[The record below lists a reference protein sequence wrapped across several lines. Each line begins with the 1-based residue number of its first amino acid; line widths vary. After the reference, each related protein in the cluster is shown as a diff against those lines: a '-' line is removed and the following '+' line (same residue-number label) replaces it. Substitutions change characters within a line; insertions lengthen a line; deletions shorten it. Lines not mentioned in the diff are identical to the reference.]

1 MSGEDLGF
9 MKYLVTGAAGF
20 IGSHIT
26 KALLDRGD
34 EVIGIDCFINHYPRA
49 VKEDRIRPLMDYEK
63 LEFIEDDILTA
74 DLPSL
79 IDTVDFIIH
88 EAAQP
93 GVRSGWGDS
102 FEIYSR
108 NNIEATQKLLFA
120 AKDTGIRKFIFA
132 SSSSVYGDAEEMPTT
147 ENSPTK
153 PLSPYGI
160 TKLACEHLCR
170 IYWKYFGV
178 PVIILRHFT
187 VFGPKPRPDM
197 AHTIFTR
204 AILSEEQ
211 IQIYGDGKQSRGFT
225 YVSDIVDAT
234 IAAASSQIENEVFN
248 IGGDIPA
255 TVNEMIRILEDITGE
270 KADLKYVESWRG
282 DARHTYPDT
291 SRAERMLDYH
301 PKVGLK
307 EGLVEVV
314 RSIREFYKL

>member
-1 MSGEDLGF
+1 MR
-9 MKYLVTGAAGF
+9 YLVTGTAGF
-20 IGSHIT
+20 IGSYIA

-34 EVIGIDCFINHYPRA
+34 EVIGIDCFTDHYPRR
-49 VKEDRIRPLMDYEK
+49 VKEDRIRPLMDYRN
-63 LEFIEDDILTA
+63 LEFIEDNILNA

-79 IDTVDFIIH
+79 VERVDVIIH

-93 GVRSGWGDS
+93 GVRSGWDDS

-108 NNIEATQKLLFA
+108 NNIEATQKLLYA
-120 AKDTGIRKFIFA
+120 AKDADIRKFVFA
-132 SSSSVYGDAEEMPTT
+132 SSSSVYGDAEEMPTR
-147 ENSPTK
+147 EDSPTR

-160 TKLACEHLCR
+160 TKLTCEHLCR

-178 PVIILRHFT
+178 PTIVLRHFT

-204 AILSEEQ
+204 AILSGEQ
-211 IQIYGDGKQSRGFT
+211 IKIYGDGEQSRGFT

-234 IAAASSQIENEVFN
+234 ISAAESQIENEIFN
-248 IGGDIPA
+248 IGGGVTA
-255 TVNEMIRILEDITGE
+255 TINEMIGILEEITGK
-270 KADLKYVESWRG
+270 KANLTYTESWRG
-282 DARHTYPDT
+282 DARHTYPDI
-291 SRAERMLDYH
+291 SKAERMLGYQ

-314 RSIREFYKL
+314 QSIREFYKM